1 MDRRRMLKVL
11 GGVGALLLAGFM
23 GYRFLRPEYAV
34 GGGVDAEVEVVA
46 EGLEVPWSIALL
58 DDGLLVSERVG
69 RLLMIRGG
77 GKRLVKEFEVA
88 AVGEAGL
95 LGIALHPDRL
105 SRPRLYLYMSYFRN
119 GEIMNRVIAGRFDA
133 SRLTLTSIETI
144 IDGIPGAAIHDGGRI
159 RFGPDGMLYITT
171 GDAAQPSLSQ
181 DLNSLAGKILRV
193 EDDGSIPSDNPFP
206 GSPIYSYGHR
216 NPQGIDWHRS
226 GALLSSEHGPIGHD
240 EVNLILPGE
249 NYGWPLATGTL
260 GGENGRRP
268 LIDFGPV
275 SVAPSGASFLGDHF
289 LIACL
294 RGERLIRLRFDGESV
309 GDVESLFVGEFGRL
323 RDVVPAPDGGVLV
336 ATSNR
341 DGRGRPKPGD
351 DKILRIQLP

>member
-1 MDRRRMLKVL
+1 MNRRRVVKIL
-11 GGVGALLLAGFM
+11 GGVAALTLTGAIA
-23 GYRFLRPEYAV
+23 YRVLWPKSI
-34 GGGVDAEVEVVA
+34 GGEGVEADVEIVA
-46 EGLEVPWSIALL
+46 EGLEAPWSIATL
-58 DDGLLVSERVG
+58 DDGLIVSERPG
-69 RLLMIRGG
+69 RILIIRGG
-77 GKRLVKEFEVA
+77 GKRLIKEFDVA

-95 LGIALHPDRL
+95 LGIALHPEYN
-105 SRPRLYLYMSYFRN
+105 SRPKLYLYISYFKDGR
-119 GEIMNRVIAGRFDA
+119 IMNKVVSGRLDIEKL
-133 SRLTLTSIETI
+133 RLTSFEDI

-171 GDAAQPSLSQ
+171 GDAAQPSISQ
-181 DLNSLAGKILRV
+181 DLGSLAGKILRV

-226 GALLSSEHGPIGHD
+226 GALLSSEHGPVGHD

-249 NYGWPLATGTL
+249 NYGWPHTTGTVN
-260 GGENGRRP
+260 GDFGRRP

-275 SVAPSGASFLGDHF
+275 SVAPSGSSFLGDHF

-294 RGERLIRLRFDGESV
+294 RGERIIRLRFDGEKV
-309 GDVESLFVGEFGRL
+309 GDVVSLFVGEFGRL
-323 RDVVPAPDGGVLV
+323 RDVVPEPSGGVLV

-341 DGRGRPKPGD
+341 DGRGRPRPGD
-351 DKILRIQLP
+351 DKILRIHID